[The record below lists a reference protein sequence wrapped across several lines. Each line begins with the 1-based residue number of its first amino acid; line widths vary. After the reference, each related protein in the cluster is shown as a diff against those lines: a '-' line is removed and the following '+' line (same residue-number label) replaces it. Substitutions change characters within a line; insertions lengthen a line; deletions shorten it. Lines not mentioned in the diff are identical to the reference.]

1 MSDYQLA
8 NTLFSVV
15 NSSLS
20 RRAAIRGIKNFDIW
34 KLINWLMVSMYWT
47 LLADLG
53 QIYPTTYP
61 PGNSVAILDVT
72 VDVSTATR
80 QSSANNIFVNN
91 TLFTIYSQYL
101 RETVLPLL
109 DIPLPS
115 APFAPLN
122 DVNRLHEVEMTFFQS
137 YSCTVRQLKSPLGFL
152 VSVVVADYAFIKGAY
167 SIFMFCA
174 AWLQKRKYRE
184 SMTKFDFS

>member
-1 MSDYQLA
+1 
-8 NTLFSVV
+8 
-15 NSSLS
+15 
-20 RRAAIRGIKNFDIW
+20 
-34 KLINWLMVSMYWT
+34 MYWT

-53 QIYPTTYP
+53 QIYPTTYAA
-61 PGNSVAILDVT
+61 GNSVAILDNT
-72 VDVSTATR
+72 VALSTATG

-91 TLFTIYSQYL
+91 TLFTMYSEYL

-122 DVNRLHEVEMTFFQS
+122 EDNRLHEVEMTFFQS
-137 YSCTVRQLKSPLGFL
+137 YSCTIRQLKSPLGVL

-184 SMTKFDFS
+184 SMSNLIF